1 MSRKT
6 RKLMWSVPLIAAVAV
21 IGALAAFMTLT
32 PNDASADA
40 HMPGPVKNLTV
51 GPNDNGVPQE
61 QLLISWDAPDT
72 GGAVTSYR
80 IDISEDGER
89 WLSYRTDHGNSDL
102 RVVYPTADAP
112 GLDSA
117 DGLEA
122 LTMRHFRVFAFYDK
136 SATERIFGPG
146 TDEYGT
152 TAASNVPDVPTNVAA
167 TDGITGSMIDSVDFN
182 MDGDMVD
189 TEVDGVVEA
198 EFGLD
203 LNGDGDLLDTVD
215 DLNETTPPPHFQQTV
230 IRVTW
235 DAPEDPPGAPVTGY
249 RVESSSNGTSWSVLA
264 ANASGSPFYHG
275 GLLANT
281 PKWYRVSAI
290 NSVGTGDRSDGD
302 TGKTASS
309 TAPGDIS
316 NPVIGLAPAA
326 SDVYLTWT
334 PPAVTDNGPDGTAGN
349 EDDRNIHG
357 DPVTHYRIQARHAD
371 VDAVDRGVGP
381 DGVDGNADDKDVA
394 AIAEGEWKSLT
405 DSKHISKRD
414 AYHFT
419 GVDLRRAGITVP
431 SSIPADLAADDPVSG
446 AVAHE
451 FTNLVLVDIRIA
463 AINRV
468 NTDAADSDDSIEWA
482 VLLNVPVGHEDAP
495 LQPSQA
501 PTVKA
506 DQEENQGRSGLNV
519 TWPTPGFLADEGPPS
534 FTVNNAKHYASPA
547 TGAGVFYY
555 LFIDDDEY
563 DFDAT
568 SADTNDP
575 IPHSFVTVVADD
587 GTTTPA
593 APTTASEVG
602 TADDERFVDTNGVY
616 RAAAMGGDFTKPGF
630 DDDGLSTETS
640 KSYHYQ
646 IVNPAIT
653 VAADTGGTGDAD
665 SIAAS
670 VRSLP
675 SPAGSGTTEAPIR
688 PSTPISFMV
697 SPDGHTEVMLKWA
710 TPVRTL
716 AANAEHPCDDTEPA
730 ANTVQ
735 YELDGSECGDS
746 VITGYKIERSATG
759 SNPWMEIATVEGT
772 EYLDTGRE
780 PGKRY
785 HYRVSTMNSRYTSTP
800 TAPKSALTHP
810 ASNPTPPGGLVAQ
823 ADGYDAIKLCW
834 YEQNTADPSDP
845 LAESLPI
852 LGYMITSVDADGDEM
867 VLAMNTG
874 SGNTEYTAENLDPNT
889 AYTFR
894 VRSITLGNI
903 DKMGDARLETQHI
916 EAMATTDPAMVSS
929 MPTGLSA
936 STVSD
941 TQIDLDWMAPASDGG
956 ADVMSYIIERR
967 YTGDMMG
974 DIPSDGYNDAVGGRT
989 FAFSN
994 AMEWWETL
1002 NCTGMLA
1009 VVGSSET
1016 PAAEGETKSADEMKY
1031 CAHYLNTEPTN
1042 ITDSAKELSDDAKMD
1057 VEALFAKRFVVTDD
1071 AMTMHMD
1078 TGLMPSTM
1086 YTYRVSAVNSAGR
1099 SAWSAAAMDTTD
1111 RSNAAPTVASAIGD
1125 QMVTAGMSVDVNV
1138 SANFSDPDGD
1148 MLTYTAMSSNMDAA
1162 TVSVSGSTVTVMGVA
1177 AGSSTITVTATDTG
1191 NMAGMLSVSQMF
1203 DVTVASAT
1211 TELGAP
1217 TGVTATVDD
1226 SDSQAVTVTITWGA
1240 ADNADRYIAVLFD
1253 ANFEFDTD
1261 HVATHQTDG
1270 SVTFMNVPPGEY
1282 TAVVISIKDDA
1293 NGNAEDIDFG
1303 FDSVTVN

>member
-51 GPNDNGVPQE
+51 VPNDNGVPQE
-61 QLLISWDAPDT
+61 QLLVSWDAPDT

-102 RVVYPTADAP
+102 RIVYPTADAP

-182 MDGDMVD
+182 MDGDTDD
-189 TEVDGVVEA
+189 TLEVVEA
-198 EFGLD
+198 DFGLD
-203 LNGDGDLLDTVD
+203 LNGDGDMLDTV
-215 DLNETTPPPHFQQTV
+215 EVVEATPPPHFQQTV

-235 DAPEDPPGAPVTGY
+235 NAPEDPPGAPVTGY
-249 RVESSSNGTSWSVLA
+249 RVEVSANGTSWSVLA

-275 GLLANT
+275 GLLADT
-281 PKWYRVSAI
+281 PRWYRVSAI

-309 TAPGDIS
+309 IAPGDIA

-334 PPAVTDNGPDGTAGN
+334 PPSDPA
-349 EDDRNIHG
+349 G

-371 VDAVDRGVGP
+371 VAAVDRGDGP
-381 DGVDGNADDKDVA
+381 DGTPGNADDGDIA
-394 AIAEGEWKSLT
+394 AIAEGDWKSLT
-405 DSKHISKRD
+405 DSQHISERD

-431 SSIPADLAADDPVSG
+431 ASIVDFALNDPYDGAA
-446 AVAHE
+446 AHDAKQ
-451 FTNLVLVDIRIA
+451 LVLVDIRIA

-468 NTDAADSDDSIEWA
+468 NSEAGDDDDSIEWA
-482 VLLNVPVGHEDAP
+482 ILLDVPVGHEDAP
-495 LQPSQA
+495 LQPTIA

-506 DQEENQGRSGLNV
+506 DQEEDQGRSGLNV
-519 TWPTPGFLADEGPPS
+519 TWPTPGFLAGEGPPS

-563 DFDAT
+563 DFDGT

-575 IPHSFVTVVADD
+575 IPHSFVTAVDD
-587 GTTTPA
+587 QGVTTPP
-593 APTTASEVG
+593 APATASDVG
-602 TADDERFVDTNGVY
+602 TAADPRFVSTATPPVY

-640 KSYHYQ
+640 KSYSYQ
-646 IVNPAIT
+646 IVNPEIA
-653 VAADTGGTGDAD
+653 VAENGAVTD

-675 SPAGSGTTEAPIR
+675 SPEGSGATEAPIR
-688 PSTPISFMV
+688 PSTPLSFMV
-697 SPDGHTEVMLKWA
+697 SPDGHTEVRLQWA

-716 AANAEHPCDDTEPA
+716 ALTSTDATSQHPCDNIGDVIATNA
-730 ANTVQ
+730 V
-735 YELDGSECGDS
+735 YEEDGSECGDS
-746 VITGYKIERSATG
+746 AITGYKIERSATG
-759 SNPWMEIATVEGT
+759 ANPWMEIATVEET

-780 PGKRY
+780 PGERY

-800 TAPKSALTHP
+800 TAPKSALTHE

-823 ADGYDAIKLCW
+823 ADGYNAIKLCW

-867 VLAMNTG
+867 VLAMNTD
-874 SGNTEYTAENLDPNT
+874 SGNTEYTATDLMAGTE
-889 AYTFR
+889 YTFR

-903 DKMGDARLETQHI
+903 NKTGADRLETLHI
-916 EAMATTDPAMVSS
+916 EATATTDPAMAPG
-929 MPTGLSA
+929 MPTMVGA
-936 STVSD
+936 TTNSD
-941 TQIDLDWMAPASDGG
+941 TMITVNWTAPMETGG
-956 ADVMSYIIERR
+956 ADITGYMVESAYMMADDTMSEWMPVDPAHMG
-967 YTGDMMG
+967 TG
-974 DIPSDGYNDAVGGRT
+974 
-989 FAFSN
+989 
-994 AMEWWETL
+994 
-1002 NCTGMLA
+1002 
-1009 VVGSSET
+1009 
-1016 PAAEGETKSADEMKY
+1016 
-1031 CAHYLNTEPTN
+1031 
-1042 ITDSAKELSDDAKMD
+1042 
-1057 VEALFAKRFVVTDD
+1057 
-1071 AMTMHMD
+1071 TMYEH
-1078 TGLMPSTM
+1078 TGLTASTK
-1086 YTYRVSAVNSAGR
+1086 YYYRVSAMNSAGTGMA
-1099 SAWSAAAMDTTD
+1099 SDGMMTYATTD
-1111 RSNAAPTVASAIGD
+1111 RSNAAPIVASAIGD
-1125 QMVTAGMSVDVNV
+1125 EMVTAGDSVDVDV
-1138 SANFSDPDGD
+1138 SENFSDPDGD
-1148 MLTYTAMSSNMDAA
+1148 TLTYTAMSSNMDVA
-1162 TVSVSGSTVTVMGVA
+1162 TVSVSGSTVTVMGEM
-1177 AGSSTITVTATDTG
+1177 AGDATITVTATDTG

-1203 DVTVASAT
+1203 DVEVAAANVAPVPATNPGDRLPATASLTVGGADEEITLTGSFIDADGDTLDYTAESSAPAIATATVSDDDTMLTIAAVSAGTATVTVTATDPSGESAMQEIAVTVMRGDLAAPTLTATPGSGSVTLSWDSAGGVEYTVAGVRSDAAPVRQGNESNLIWVPNITDTSYTVTGLTDGAEYWFTVASCGDA
-1211 TELGAP
+1211 ECSVWRWAE
-1217 TGVTATVDD
+1217 VQTVMP
-1226 SDSQAVTVTITWGA
+1226 
-1240 ADNADRYIAVLFD
+1240 N
-1253 ANFEFDTD
+1253 
-1261 HVATHQTDG
+1261 
-1270 SVTFMNVPPGEY
+1270 
-1282 TAVVISIKDDA
+1282 
-1293 NGNAEDIDFG
+1293 
-1303 FDSVTVN
+1303 